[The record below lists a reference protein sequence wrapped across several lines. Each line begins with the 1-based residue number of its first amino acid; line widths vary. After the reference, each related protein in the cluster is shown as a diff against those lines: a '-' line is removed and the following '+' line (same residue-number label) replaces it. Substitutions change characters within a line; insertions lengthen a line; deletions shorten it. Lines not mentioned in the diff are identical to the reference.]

1 MNARLG
7 GLVGLLLIAAAPA
20 RPPTAEERAAADA
33 TRGAKAA
40 STALLDAT
48 GKLRAT
54 EDALAAAET
63 DLAAIDA
70 RAAVL
75 STQVAQQS
83 AALLPLLAF
92 AARMAVRPWAG
103 WLANPASP
111 RDAAR
116 GLLVIQAIG
125 AELRARTA
133 TLGRAQ
139 DELRVVREQ
148 AAARRDGVLDAR
160 KLQQVDAAKL
170 DASLARARIT
180 QASTAYALADAQ
192 RRAAADAART
202 VSLPA
207 AVHAVTAA
215 KPVLATI
222 AGRWVVPVAG
232 ARVGAFGAATDS
244 GPATGLRFAP
254 PSAARVVAPC
264 DGQTVFAAPF
274 RSYGGLV
281 IVACAGG
288 LHAVLTGLDRI
299 DVKLGQPVSAGTPA
313 GVMRAWDAN
322 HPPRDRPS
330 LTLQALRDGSPID
343 PASLLR

>member
-1 MNARLG
+1 MNRHFG
-7 GLVGLLLIAAAPA
+7 GLVGLLLIAAAPP
-20 RPPTAEERAAADA
+20 PPTAEERAAAEA
-33 TRGAKAA
+33 ARGAKAA
-40 STALLDAT
+40 SAALLDAT

-63 DLAAIDA
+63 ELSALDA
-70 RAAVL
+70 RAAAL
-75 STQVAQQS
+75 DAQVAQQS
-83 AALLPLLAF
+83 AALLPLVAF

-103 WLANPASP
+103 WLARPDSP

-125 AELRARTA
+125 VELRARA
-133 TLGRAQ
+133 DALAQ
-139 DELRVVREQ
+139 ARDELRAVHAQ
-148 AAARRDGVLDAR
+148 AAARRDAVLAAR
-160 KLQQVDAAKL
+160 AAQQAEAMKL
-170 DASLARARIT
+170 DASLALAKT
-180 QASTAYALADAQ
+180 AQASAAYALADAQ

-207 AVHAVTAA
+207 AVRAVTAA
-215 KPVLATI
+215 KPVLPTV

-232 ARVGAFGAATDS
+232 ARVGAFGAATDA

-254 PSAARVVAPC
+254 PPAARVVAPC

-299 DVKLGQPVSAGTPA
+299 DVKLGQPVSAGAPA
-313 GVMRAWDAN
+313 GVMRAWDAD
-322 HPPRDRPS
+322 HPPRDRPT
-330 LTLQALRDGSPID
+330 LTLQALRDGTPVD
-343 PASLLR
+343 PAALLR